1 MIQQGGER
9 VITALFIVTTAIC
22 AIGWLSSRLAANAI
36 VYYMVKKGYK
46 PPSEDE
52 IEECTRAAA
61 KKMFK
66 ISK

>member
-1 MIQQGGER
+1 MIT
-9 VITALFIVTTAIC
+9 VLFIVTTAVC
-22 AIGWLSSRLAANAI
+22 ALGWLSSRLAANAI

-52 IEECTRAAA
+52 IKACTQAAA

>member
-1 MIQQGGER
+1 ML
-9 VITALFIVTTAIC
+9 TAFFVVTTAVC
-22 AIGWLSSRLAANAI
+22 AIGWLVTRIAANAI
-36 VYYMVKKGYK
+36 VYYMVKNGYK

-52 IEECTRAAA
+52 IKACTLAAA

>member
-1 MIQQGGER
+1 ML
-9 VITALFIVTTAIC
+9 TALFMVTTAVC
-22 AIGWLSSRLAANAI
+22 AIKWLSSRLAANAI
-36 VYYMVKKGYK
+36 VYYMVKNGYK

-52 IEECTRAAA
+52 IKACTLAAA